1 MLNFVPRSSFGIAL
15 MNSACTR
22 APEPAPLDTST
33 NAAPTG
39 DTATATATA
48 TAALPRSGQLARALE
63 ARART
68 VVVGPK
74 GDALRFEAVIR
85 NRGDSVVRVEGSGCR
100 LMPRAF
106 RNAERASPF
115 WLLERAHPPGVM
127 SGCTM
132 ELWQVSLAPGDSAA
146 VRAVTVPV
154 HRFRGDSLPPGRYYF
169 GVELRLNDE
178 KLAVPAGSVVVEG
191 EP

>member
-1 MLNFVPRSSFGIAL
+1 MPNFVPCSSFGIAL
-15 MNSACTR
+15 LINACTR
-22 APEPAPLDTST
+22 VPERAPLDTST

-39 DTATATATA
+39 DTASATAV
-48 TAALPRSGQLARALE
+48 LPRSGQLARALD

-74 GDALRFEAVIR
+74 GDTLRFEAVIR
-85 NRGDSVVRVEGSGCR
+85 NRGDSVVLVEGSGCR

-106 RNAERASPF
+106 RDAGRASPF
-115 WLLERAHPPGVM
+115 WLLERAHPAGVM

-132 ELWQVSLAPGDSAA
+132 GLWQVSLAPGDSAA
-146 VRAVTVPV
+146 IRAVTVPV
-154 HRFRGDSLPPGRYYF
+154 HRFRGDSVPPGRYYF

-178 KLAVPAGSVVVEG
+178 RLAVPAGTVVVEG